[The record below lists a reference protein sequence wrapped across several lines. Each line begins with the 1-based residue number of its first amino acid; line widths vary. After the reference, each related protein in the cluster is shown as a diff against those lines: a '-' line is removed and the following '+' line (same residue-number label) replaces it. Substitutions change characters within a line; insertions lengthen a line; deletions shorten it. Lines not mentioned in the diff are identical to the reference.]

1 MKELQARLKPIAGAG
16 AIAVQSLAQLRQHRT
31 VGKSTPGSEAMPD
44 ESFRLVRGPHPSGHQ
59 TTLPLATWIRP
70 CVTKVSTLEPAP
82 LPGTHTIPVLRE
94 HGFTDNEIATL
105 VDESVAF
112 TGWKLLKHYLPS

>member
-1 MKELQARLKPIAGAG
+1 MQKQLNLK
-16 AIAVQSLAQLRQHRT
+16 VKFR
-31 VGKSTPGSEAMPD
+31 
-44 ESFRLVRGPHPSGHQ
+44 ESFRPFAPSALRERAGDMQ
-59 TTLPLATWIRP
+59 TLPLATWIRP